1 MGIKGL
7 TKLLAGHAPRA
18 ATLRRVEDYRGRV
31 IAIDASLSIYQFLV
45 VVGRKGTEVLTNE
58 AGEVTRQEK
67 NNFTILSA
75 HQNSRLI
82 GHEPMMFISSFELS
96 SLNHSHLQGML
107 NRTVRL
113 LEAGIKPVF
122 VFDGEPPDLKKKE
135 LAKRS
140 LKRDDASKDLLSAIE
155 VGDEDSIEKLSKR
168 TVKMTKKH
176 NDDCKRLLGLMGVPV
191 VEAPGEAEAQCAS
204 LCENHKAYAVA
215 SEDMDS
221 LTFGARRFLRH
232 VTDLSF
238 KKSPVTEFEMSK
250 VLEELGLTMD
260 QFIDLCILSGC
271 DYCENIKGI
280 GGQRAL
286 KLIREYGCIEE
297 VVPNL
302 NKRYIVPEDWPYQE
316 VRALFKKPN
325 VTTEIPDFQW
335 TSADKEGLVN
345 FLAFE
350 NNFSSDR
357 VEKAVEKIE
366 ASRDRYSPGRV
377 KLLTP
382 VADVQGSTTEKE
394 SKCVIGASGQGVKSR
409 SALQV
414 CRSSSSDFRYGS
426 SSSKPLVL
434 GRQSG
439 FRAMPHTFSFI

>member
-1 MGIKGL
+1 MGIK
-7 TKLLAGHAPRA
+7 
-18 ATLRRVEDYRGRV
+18 
-31 IAIDASLSIYQFLV
+31 V

-58 AGEVTRQEK
+58 AGEVT
-67 NNFTILSA
+67 
-75 HQNSRLI
+75 
-82 GHEPMMFISSFELS
+82 
-96 SLNHSHLQGML
+96 SHLQGML

-140 LKRDDASKDLLSAIE
+140 LKRDDASKDLHSAIE

-191 VEAPGEAEAQCAS
+191 VEASGEAEAQCAS

-250 VLEELGLTMD
+250 VLEELGFTMD

-335 TSADKEGLVN
+335 TSADKE
-345 FLAFE
+345 
-350 NNFSSDR
+350 
-357 VEKAVEKIE
+357 AVEKIK

-382 VADVQGSTTEKE
+382 EADVQGSTTEK
-394 SKCVIGASGQGVKSR
+394 VR
-409 SALQV
+409 W
-414 CRSSSSDFRYGS
+414 
-426 SSSKPLVL
+426 
-434 GRQSG
+434 
-439 FRAMPHTFSFI
+439 